1 MSIDKK
7 IKKQIEVEKVQ
18 PGMVLSKYIAH
29 AGICSRRKV
38 EQLVIQGLITING
51 VIVTQVACR
60 IQPGDEVRVC
70 GNVVAPVEDM
80 VYILLN
86 KPNDCITTT
95 SDDIGRR
102 TVMDLLGDISE
113 RVYPVGR
120 LDRKTTGLLL
130 FTNDGELAERLSHPR
145 YEVHKMYHVV
155 LHKPLFEDDLKK
167 LSTGVYLPDGMV
179 SVDQIMYV
187 PGLQKK
193 EVLVVVH
200 SGKYRVVR
208 RMFEAL
214 NYEVVKLD
222 RVEFAGLTKRGLT
235 VGEWRYLTKE
245 EVRRLKEIKK
255 TDE

>member
-7 IKKQIEVEKVQ
+7 IKKQVVETAVQ
-18 PGMVLSKYIAH
+18 TGMVLSKYIAH
-29 AGICSRRKV
+29 AGVCSRRKV
-38 EQLVIQGLITING
+38 EQLVIQGLITINDV
-51 VIVTQVACR
+51 VITQVACR
-60 IQPGDEVRVC
+60 VQPGDIVRVC
-70 GNVVAPVEDM
+70 GNVVELVENKL
-80 VYILLN
+80 YILLN
-86 KPNDCITTT
+86 KPNNCITTT

-102 TVMDLLGDISE
+102 TVMDLLGDVSE

-155 LHKPLFEDDLKK
+155 LAKPVHEDDMAK
-167 LSTGVYLPDGMV
+167 LRSGVYLPDGMV
-179 SVDQIMYV
+179 SMDGIMYV
-187 PGLQKK
+187 PSQQKK

-214 NYEVVKLD
+214 NHEVIKLD
-222 RVEFAGLTKRGLT
+222 RVEYAGLTKKGLT
-235 VGEWRYLTKE
+235 VGQWRNLTKE
-245 EVRRLKEIKK
+245 EVRRLQEQKK

>member
-7 IKKQIEVEKVQ
+7 VKKQVVEAKVQ

-38 EQLVIQGLITING
+38 EQLVSQGLVMIND
-51 VIVTQVACR
+51 VVVTKVACR
-60 IQPGDEVRVC
+60 VQPGDVIRVC
-70 GNVVAPVEDM
+70 GNVIEPVENM
-80 VYILLN
+80 LYILLN
-86 KPNDCITTT
+86 KPNNCITTT

-102 TVMDLLGDISE
+102 TVMDLLGDVSE

-155 LHKPLFEDDLKK
+155 LNKPLHDDDMAK
-167 LSTGVYLPDGMV
+167 LRSGVYLPDGMV
-179 SVDQIMYV
+179 SVDDIMYV
-187 PGLQKK
+187 PSMQKK

-214 NYEVVKLD
+214 NHEVIKLD
-222 RVEFAGLTKRGLT
+222 RVEFAGLTKKGLT
-235 VGEWRYLTKE
+235 VGQWRNLTKD
-245 EVRRLKEIKK
+245 EVRRLKEPRK